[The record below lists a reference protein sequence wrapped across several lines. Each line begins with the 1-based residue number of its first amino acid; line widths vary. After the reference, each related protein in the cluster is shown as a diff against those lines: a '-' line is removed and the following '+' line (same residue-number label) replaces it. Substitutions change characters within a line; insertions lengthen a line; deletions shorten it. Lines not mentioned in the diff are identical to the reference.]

1 MNVIK
6 GLLKKDLLNL
16 ASYKQSL
23 FIIIA
28 FLAIFS
34 AFNKEMVK
42 FLPIAVS
49 TAMGMIVLSTFN
61 YDEIAKADSFILS
74 FPTNRKEIVKEKYI
88 LVISSMILGG
98 IIGIILTIVVNY
110 LIRAVNPEFQ
120 VTIEYNSLIMTTLSG
135 MFGIALVESI
145 QIPSIYRW
153 GAEKGRIQMF
163 ILIFLIIAIIIG
175 GAFLF
180 SHLKLGI
187 NIEKI
192 GNFLSNYGLI
202 ILIITTMLMLYIS
215 YKTSCKIYCKK
226 NNN

>member
-23 FIIIA
+23 LVIIA

-34 AFNKEMVK
+34 AFNKGMVQ
-42 FLPIAVS
+42 FMPIAVS

-74 FPTNRKEIVKEKYI
+74 FPTNRKEVVKEKYI
-88 LVISSMILGG
+88 LVINSMILGG
-98 IIGIILTIVVNY
+98 IIGIILTIVFNS
-110 LIRAVNPEFQ
+110 LIRMVNPEFQ
-120 VTIEYNSLIMTTLSG
+120 VIIEYNSLLMTTLSG
-135 MFGIALVESI
+135 IFGIALVEAI
-145 QIPSIYRW
+145 QIPSIYKW

-163 ILIFLIIAIIIG
+163 ILIFLIIAIIVG
-175 GAFLF
+175 GVFLF
-180 SHLKLGI
+180 SHLELGI
-187 NIEKI
+187 DLEAI

-202 ILIITTMLMLYIS
+202 ILIITTMVMLYIS
-215 YKTSCKIYCKK
+215 YKISCKIYCKK
-226 NNN
+226 SE

>member
-23 FIIIA
+23 LIIIA

-34 AFNKEMVK
+34 AFNKGMIQ
-42 FLPIAVS
+42 FMPIAIS

-74 FPTNRKEIVKEKYI
+74 FPTNRKEVVKEKYI

-98 IIGIILTIVVNY
+98 VIGLILTILINY
-110 LIRAVNPEFQ
+110 IMTAMNLESQAIIDFK
-120 VTIEYNSLIMTTLSG
+120 SLIITTLSG
-135 MFGIALVESI
+135 MFGITLVEAI
-145 QIPSIYRW
+145 QIPSIYKW

-163 ILIFLIIAIIIG
+163 ILIFLVVAIVIG
-175 GAFLF
+175 GAFLL
-180 SHLKLGI
+180 SHLNLGI
-187 NIEKI
+187 DIEMI
-192 GNFLSNYGLI
+192 NNFLSDYGLI
-202 ILIITTMLMLYIS
+202 ILIITTIIMLYIS
-215 YKTSCKIYCKK
+215 YKISCKIYCRKSE
-226 NNN
+226 

>member
-23 FIIIA
+23 LIIIA

-34 AFNKEMVK
+34 AFNKGMVK

-61 YDEIAKADSFILS
+61 YDEISKSNRYILTLPASRKDSV
-74 FPTNRKEIVKEKYI
+74 REKYI
-88 LVISSMILGG
+88 LAIGATMLGG
-98 IIGIILTIVVNY
+98 MLGMVLTIIVVNIMNY
-110 LIRAVNPEFQ
+110 IRPENIINLDYQ
-120 VTIEYNSLIMTTLSG
+120 SLIISTMG
-135 MFGIALVESI
+135 GIFAISFLQAV
-145 QIPSIYRW
+145 QIPSMYKW

>member
-163 ILIFLIIAIIIG
+163 ILIFLIIAIIVG

-180 SHLKLGI
+180 SNLKLGI

-192 GNFLSNYGLI
+192 SNFLSNYGLI

-215 YKTSCKIYCKK
+215 YKISCKIYCKK

>member
-23 FIIIA
+23 LIIIA

-34 AFNKEMVK
+34 AFNKGMIQ
-42 FLPIAVS
+42 FMPIAIS

-74 FPTNRKEIVKEKYI
+74 FPTNRKEVVKEKYI

-98 IIGIILTIVVNY
+98 VIGVILTILINY
-110 LIRAVNPEFQ
+110 IMTAMNLESQAIIDFK
-120 VTIEYNSLIMTTLSG
+120 SLIITTLSG
-135 MFGIALVESI
+135 MFGITLVEAI
-145 QIPSIYRW
+145 QIPSIYKW

-163 ILIFLIIAIIIG
+163 ILIFLVVAIVIG
-175 GAFLF
+175 GAFLL
-180 SHLKLGI
+180 SHLNLGI
-187 NIEKI
+187 DIEMI
-192 GNFLSNYGLI
+192 NNFLSDYGLI
-202 ILIITTMLMLYIS
+202 ILIITTIIMLYIS
-215 YKTSCKIYCKK
+215 YKISCKIYCRKSE
-226 NNN
+226 

>member
-110 LIRAVNPEFQ
+110 LIRSVNPEFQ

-163 ILIFLIIAIIIG
+163 ILIFLIIAIIVG

-180 SHLKLGI
+180 SNLKLGI

-192 GNFLSNYGLI
+192 SNFLSNYGLI

>member
-23 FIIIA
+23 LVIIA

-34 AFNKEMVK
+34 AFNKGMVQ
-42 FLPIAVS
+42 FMPIAVS

-74 FPTNRKEIVKEKYI
+74 FPTNRKEVVKEKYI
-88 LVISSMILGG
+88 LVINSMILGG
-98 IIGIILTIVVNY
+98 IIGIILTIVFNS
-110 LIRAVNPEFQ
+110 LIRMVNPEFQ
-120 VTIEYNSLIMTTLSG
+120 VIIEYNSLLMTTLSG
-135 MFGIALVESI
+135 IFGIALVEAI
-145 QIPSIYRW
+145 QIPSIYKW

-163 ILIFLIIAIIIG
+163 ILIFLIIAIIVG
-175 GAFLF
+175 GVFLF
-180 SHLKLGI
+180 SHLELGI
-187 NIEKI
+187 DLEAI

-202 ILIITTMLMLYIS
+202 ILIITTMVMLYIS
-215 YKTSCKIYCKK
+215 YNISCKIYCKK
-226 NNN
+226 SE